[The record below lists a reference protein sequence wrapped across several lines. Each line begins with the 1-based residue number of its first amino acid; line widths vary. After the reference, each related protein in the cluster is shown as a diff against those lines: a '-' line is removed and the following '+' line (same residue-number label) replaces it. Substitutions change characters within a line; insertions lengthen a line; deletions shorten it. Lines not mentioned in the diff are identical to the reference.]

1 MEHNDT
7 SAELGAKQV
16 VPAASARDRW
26 RAILDEHRQS
36 GLGVAAFCRLRA
48 IPTSSFYG
56 WHQKLNATVRPSA
69 AKPPR
74 RQRASFVRV
83 KMAQAG
89 ADSILP
95 AAGLPTGSF
104 SGREEASLAVVLRN
118 GHRLLLGRGFDPR
131 LLQQAVCALEGLTL
145 EGGA

>member
-1 MEHNDT
+1 MDQNNT
-7 SAELGAKQV
+7 LAESRSDEVKPQGQ
-16 VPAASARDRW
+16 ARDHW
-26 RAILDEHRQS
+26 QAIIAEHRGS

-48 IPTSSFYG
+48 IPASSFYG
-56 WHQKLNATVRPSA
+56 WRQKLNATVRPSA

>member
-26 RAILDEHRQS
+26 RAVIDEHRES
-36 GLGVAAFCRLRA
+36 GLGVAAFCRLKT

-56 WHQKLNATVRPSA
+56 WRQKLNATVQPSA

-74 RQRASFVRV
+74 RKRASFVRV
-83 KMAQAG
+83 KVAAAG
-89 ADSILP
+89 AHCTSP
-95 AAGLPTGSF
+95 AAGSPVGPLAEGEQT
-104 SGREEASLAVVLRN
+104 SLSLVLRN
-118 GHRLLLGRGFDPR
+118 GHRLLLGRGFDPL